1 MTTLLSSYISLALGG
16 IAPIDHKLHEFNEI
30 GIGTVYDGDSTYS
43 TGGDLTIDS
52 GEAAKENIVE
62 HEESVLTDPIPRGVE
77 MASFERV
84 ENGLNAIDVSVAMF
98 TTDVIQSGLKLE
110 ATLR

>member
-16 IAPIDHKLHEFNEI
+16 ITPIDHKLHEFNEI
-30 GIGTVYDGDSTYS
+30 RIGTVYDGDS

-52 GEAAKENIVE
+52 GEAAEENIVG
-62 HEESVLTDPIPRGVE
+62 HEESILTDPIPRVE
-77 MASFERV
+77 MVSFEHV

-98 TTDVIQSGLKLE
+98 MTDIIQSGLKLE
-110 ATLR
+110 AALR

>member
-16 IAPIDHKLHEFNEI
+16 IAPIDHKLYEFNEI
-30 GIGTVYDGDSTYS
+30 GIGTVYDGDS